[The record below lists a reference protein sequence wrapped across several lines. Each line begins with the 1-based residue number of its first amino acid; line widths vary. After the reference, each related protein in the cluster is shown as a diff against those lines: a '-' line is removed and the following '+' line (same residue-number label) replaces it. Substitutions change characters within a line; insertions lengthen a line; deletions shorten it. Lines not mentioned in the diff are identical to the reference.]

1 VAYTVREF
9 GLVLVCRR
17 DGYLRAL
24 TMPVAY
30 ITVCLEKFVIMSSN
44 ATSSKRPGF
53 TLIELLVV
61 IAIIAV
67 LIALLLPAVQSA
79 REAARRV
86 QCINNLKQLGLALA
100 NYESSNACYPM
111 AAFSQTNPATGPG
124 DQGFSCMVGL
134 LSYMEQTPL
143 YSAFNTNFSYRCDP
157 NSTVSGT
164 GLSSL
169 WCPSDTNII
178 GVTFVE
184 PAGTD
189 GKTFPQTFYFS
200 SYAGCYGQWAGWW
213 TGVDKTL
220 GVVSGTPA
228 LQQQNGAIVSQG
240 VDPLQVLLAA
250 GPGIPSLNRGGV
262 VRIASVTDGT
272 SNSIAFSE
280 HAHGLL
286 SMTDPERS
294 FFKWNWWVSGN
305 YGDTAFTTFY
315 PINVQKKYPDF
326 NNADSTGVVNSTEG
340 GAFLNAATSFHPGGA
355 NFAFCDGS
363 VKFLKDSIS
372 TWLLDSTGTP
382 IGASWNAQ
390 TYLWS
395 PGTAQP
401 GVYQA
406 LGSIN
411 GGEVISADAY

>member
-1 VAYTVREF
+1 LLGE
-9 GLVLVCRR
+9 
-17 DGYLRAL
+17 
-24 TMPVAY
+24 
-30 ITVCLEKFVIMSSN
+30 FVIISFN
-44 ATSSKRPGF
+44 DARPKRTGF

-67 LIALLLPAVQSA
+67 LIALLLPAVQAA
-79 REAARRV
+79 REAARRA
-86 QCINNLKQLGLALA
+86 QCINNLKQLGLGLA
-100 NYESSNACYPM
+100 NYESSNTCYPM
-111 AAFSQTNPATGPG
+111 AAFSQTNPTTGPG
-124 DQGFSCMVGL
+124 DQGFSCMVGM
-134 LSYMEQTPL
+134 LSYLEQAPL
-143 YSAFNTNFSYRCDP
+143 YSAFNANFSYRCDP

-164 GLSSL
+164 GLSVL
-169 WCPSDTNII
+169 WCPSDTAII
-178 GVTFVE
+178 GVTYVE
-184 PAGTD
+184 PAGTH

-200 SYAGCYGQWAGWW
+200 SYAGCYGEWAGWW

-286 SMTDPERS
+286 SMTDPEKS

-305 YGDTAFTTFY
+305 YGDTAFTTFF
-315 PINVQKKYPDF
+315 PINVQKKYPNF
-326 NNADSTGVVNSTEG
+326 NDTDTQGVVDSTEG

-363 VKFLKDSIS
+363 VRFLKDTIS
-372 TWLLDSTGTP
+372 TWQLNSTGTP
-382 IGASWNAQ
+382 VGASWNAQ
-390 TYLWS
+390 TYLWTL
-395 PGTAQP
+395 GTAQP

>member
-1 VAYTVREF
+1 MAGTWAVL
-9 GLVLVCRR
+9 GLVVGFRR
-17 DGYLRAL
+17 YSYLRGLSMAV
-24 TMPVAY
+24 TY
-30 ITVCLEKFVIMSSN
+30 ITVCLETFVIISLSHIR
-44 ATSSKRPGF
+44 SKRTGF

-61 IAIIAV
+61 IAIIAG
-67 LIALLLPAVQSA
+67 LIALLLPAVQAA
-79 REAARRV
+79 REAARRA
-86 QCINNLKQLGLALA
+86 QCLNNLKQLGLALA
-100 NYESSNACYPM
+100 NYESSNSCYPM
-111 AAFSQTNPATGPG
+111 AAFSQTNPTTGPG

-143 YSAFNTNFSYRCDP
+143 YSAFNTNFSYRCDA
-157 NSTVSGT
+157 NSTVSGA
-164 GLSSL
+164 GLSVL
-169 WCPSDTNII
+169 WCPSDSAII
-178 GVTFVE
+178 GINFVE
-184 PAGTD
+184 PAGTH

-200 SYAGCYGQWAGWW
+200 SYAGCYGEWAGLW
-213 TGVDKTL
+213 TGVGKTL
-220 GVVSGTPA
+220 GAVSGTPA

-240 VDPLQVLLAA
+240 IDPLQVSLAA

-272 SNSIAFSE
+272 SNSIAFGE

-315 PINVQKKYPDF
+315 PINIQKKYPDF
-326 NNADSTGVVNSTEG
+326 NNADTAGVVASTEG

-363 VKFLKDSIS
+363 VRFLKDSIS
-372 TWLLDSTGTP
+372 TWQLDRTGIP
-382 IGASWNAQ
+382 VGASWNAQ
-390 TYLWS
+390 TYVWTL
-395 PGTAQP
+395 GTGQP

-411 GGEVISADAY
+411 GGEVISADSY